1 MIRWDINEFHF
12 QTVSINYLPF
22 KMSRY
27 FFFDMGLLGMF
38 WDLAEIFYS
47 FVVPNEE
54 EFGC

>member
-1 MIRWDINEFHF
+1 MIRWEINEFHF

-38 WDLAEIFYS
+38 
-47 FVVPNEE
+47 
-54 EFGC
+54 